1 MRFVVIAHRNQDA
14 DPSEFKPELMQA
26 EAKTALGMLAED
38 FVREIYSRTDG
49 NGAVLICEADS
60 EDQVKER
67 LAELP
72 LAKAGLLTADVY
84 GIKVYRA
91 IEAMAQ
97 G

>member
-1 MRFVVIAHRNQDA
+1 MRFVVIAHRNPDA
-14 DPSEFKPELMQA
+14 DPSEFKPELMEA

-38 FVREIYSRTDG
+38 FAREIYSRTDG
-49 NGAVLICEADS
+49 KGAVLIVEADS
-60 EDQVKER
+60 EDEVKKR

-91 IEAMAQ
+91 IEAMAK